1 MTKLEF
7 VNKFILQ
14 LFFVRLTR
22 CREIKDVYTPLNE
35 ISVIQ
40 PNADGYFWPISNFKK
55 VTSQWYSIMF
65 WVVPFTGWNSKF
77 KFIGKQQLKQIT
89 KKVKLCL

>member
-7 VNKFILQ
+7 VNKFIFQ

-22 CREIKDVYTPLNE
+22 CRETKQEYKPLAHPQQLQANE
-35 ISVIQ
+35 
-40 PNADGYFWPISNFKK
+40 DGYFWPLADVID
-55 VTSQWYSIMF
+55 VTYQWYSIMF

-77 KFIGKQQLKQIT
+77 KFIGKQQLKRVT
-89 KKVKLCL
+89 KKVIL